1 MSATETYAPTEP
13 MYDWERIRTNVLAMQ
28 ADQGVLMAKMRDV
41 LLRYDG
47 DYVIPMIDVE
57 NEPKMPNMSAQFV
70 GEAVD
75 QLAMRASETRARVTT
90 PPIVWN
96 KETGKGSREY
106 ATTRANIIRA
116 TYDFSRWNLGLR
128 RVYRHLTAYHTG
140 SAVVTPDFK
149 AEMPRIDARDPLC
162 TYVEQQASESVR
174 DPEFCAFVNRY
185 SGRFLRDRFPQLRG
199 EVGGPIATVQ
209 DTRLWEVVEWYD
221 RECQVFGL
229 LGPCDPYGAHI
240 SGTGLSRYSGEANG
254 FGTSYAVSTA
264 AGYGPTC
271 ELARYPNRLGFIPA
285 MIPHNVSLGR
295 IASRIGS
302 LLGSV
307 DLSSKLMALFVL
319 AQEKSVFP
327 DTYVIGEN
335 GKDPQ
340 ITSNGGEWVDGRT
353 GDVNTLRDTA
363 QIGVL
368 RQTADPNTGQI
379 LDRLERNFRVST
391 ALIPQAGGE
400 TYGALRTGR
409 GIDALGAMALDPKIQ
424 EMHEV
429 MESYMPWL
437 NKAILQTYKTYWGSK
452 SYSLYCTY
460 GSSRRLVEFTPE
472 THIETLENSYSYR
485 IPGADTMQL
494 TQILGSLFGAGQISS
509 RTFRENHPFI
519 DDADAEEDQ
528 LREEKF
534 EAAIMEALQ
543 QQIVAGVLP
552 ITVVADVAILL
563 RSGKDIFTV
572 AKEIDAKLRELQA
585 AAPPPAPEGM
595 AAAPETMPGM
605 TGGPAADQMQPAVP
619 EQIQAP
625 VGTQNMRQVIQAFGA
640 K

>member
-1 MSATETYAPTEP
+1 MSEP
-13 MYDWERIRTNVLAMQ
+13 LYDWDRIRTNVLAMQ
-28 ADQGVLMAKMRDV
+28 ADQGVLMGKMRDI

-47 DYVIPMIDVE
+47 DYIIPMIDVE
-57 NEPKMPNMSAQFV
+57 NEPKMPNLSPQFV

-75 QLAMRASETRARVTT
+75 QLAMRASETKGRVTS
-90 PPIVWN
+90 PAIKWA
-96 KETGKGSREY
+96 EQTGKGSREY
-106 ATTRANIIRA
+106 GTIRANIVRA
-116 TYDFSRWNLGLR
+116 TYDYSRWGLGMR
-128 RVYRHLTAYHTG
+128 RLYRHLTAYHTA
-140 SAVVTPDFK
+140 SAVVTADYVTQ
-149 AEMPRIDARDPLC
+149 MPRIDCRDPLC

-185 SGRFLRDRFPQLRG
+185 SGRFLRDRFPNLRG
-199 EVGGPIATVQ
+199 ENGGPIGTQQ
-209 DTRLWEVVEWYD
+209 DTRLWEIVEWYD
-221 RECQVFGL
+221 RQCQVFGL

-240 SGTGLSRYSGEANG
+240 AGSNLTRYSNEAVG
-254 FGTSYAVSTA
+254 FGSSYQVSNPA
-264 AGYGPTC
+264 AGGPNM
-271 ELARYPNRLGFIPA
+271 ELARYVNKLEFIPA

-302 LLGSV
+302 LLGNV
-307 DLSSKLMALFVL
+307 DLQAKLMALFVI

-327 DTYVIGEN
+327 DTYIIGEN

-340 ITSNGGEWVDGRT
+340 ITSGDWKDGRT
-353 GDVNTLRDTA
+353 GDVNTIRDA
-363 QIGVL
+363 SQIGVL

-379 LDRLERNFRVST
+379 LDRLERAYRVST

-429 MESYMPWL
+429 VEAYMPWL
-437 NKAILQTYKTYWGSK
+437 NKAILQTYKVNWGSK

-460 GSSRRLVEFTPE
+460 GSSRRLVEFEPDK
-472 THIETLENSYSYR
+472 HIETLETSYSYR

-494 TQILGSLFGAGQISS
+494 TQILGSLLGAGQISS

-543 QQIVAGVLP
+543 QQVVAGTLP
-552 ITVVADVAILL
+552 VTVIADIAIML
-563 RSGKDIFTV
+563 RNGDDIFTV
-572 AKEIDAKLRELQA
+572 AKAIDQKLRELQA
-585 AAPPPAPEGM
+585 SVPPPAPEGM
-595 AAAPETMPGM
+595 TAPPEVMAGM

-619 EQIQAP
+619 EQIETP
-625 VGTQNMRQVIQAFGA
+625 VGVANMRQLVQAMGA